1 MNKTI
6 VLACGVTALCLTT
19 TCASAGIYSDEM
31 AKCLV
36 KSSTADDQTLLV
48 QWIFSA
54 MAAHPAV
61 KPMTNV
67 TAEQQTDFNRKVA
80 DLAQRLTIVDC
91 HKETVDALK
100 YEGPASFEQSFS
112 ILGQVAM
119 RGMMSNPLV
128 ATDLGAL
135 SGFMD
140 RTKIEA
146 LAKEAGLPV
155 PPQPTSTPQQ
165 APPPP
170 QQ

>member
-1 MNKTI
+1 MNKTV
-6 VLACGVTALCLTT
+6 VLACSVAAFCLTT
-19 TCASAGIYSDEM
+19 TYASAGIYSDEM

-80 DLAQRLTIVDC
+80 DLAQRLTIIDC

-100 YEGPASFEQSFS
+100 YEGTASFEQSFS

-128 ATDLGAL
+128 AADLGAL

-140 RTKIEA
+140 RKKIEA

-155 PPQPTSTPQQ
+155 SPPSPASAPPQSTPT
-165 APPPP
+165 P
-170 QQ
+170 Q